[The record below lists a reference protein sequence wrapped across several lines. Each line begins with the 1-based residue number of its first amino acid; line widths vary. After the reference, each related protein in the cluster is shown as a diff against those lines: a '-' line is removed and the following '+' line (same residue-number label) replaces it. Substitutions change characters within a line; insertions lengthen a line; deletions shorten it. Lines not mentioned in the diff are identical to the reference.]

1 MIKNILQ
8 ALSGFITT
16 LERQKYVSTEGLEGV
31 LGNTSFK
38 QARKPRS
45 YASPKLCPP
54 T

>member
-31 LGNTSFK
+31 LLFTYNAKSSSVVVVLF
-38 QARKPRS
+38 
-45 YASPKLCPP
+45 
-54 T
+54 